1 MPRLSRPACSCL
13 TDQFDA
19 GNIECFNQCH
29 ERVDIPADHAVARFY
44 PLNGPAKK
52 SGPSTVSR
60 WLIPRKARE
69 ARELRSCYD
78 RSF

>member
-44 PLNGPAKK
+44 PLNGPEKK
-52 SGPSTVSR
+52 VRPFNRLALVDPQES
-60 WLIPRKARE
+60 PRSPRIAQ
-69 ARELRSCYD
+69 LL
-78 RSF
+78 